1 MNTSGCSADISCKF
15 GCVQTRHASLCEKTG
30 KAETALRFQKE
41 TGPALT
47 ARRSL
52 NPTRILV
59 LGFLIIIAVG
69 SVLLMLPA
77 ATASGKG
84 APPLTALFTATSAAC
99 VTGLVVEDTL
109 SYWSTFGHA
118 VILAL
123 IQVGGIGFMTM
134 TTLFSILLGRKIT
147 MRERMVIS
155 KSLNVDDLSGIIRL
169 TRRVL
174 LGTLVFE
181 GAGAAILSVVMARD
195 YGVAGGIWRGV
206 FHAVSAF
213 CNAGFDLLGAEGG
226 KYSLMHYAASPAV
239 LVTVMALIVIGG
251 LGFFVWGDII
261 AAPRR
266 RRLQLHTKL
275 VLATS
280 AVLTFAGAALFL
292 AEEWANPATMGA
304 FPVWQKVLGALF
316 QSVTTRT
323 AGFDALGQAGLTG
336 PSQAV
341 TMLLMFVGGSPG
353 STAGG
358 LKTTT
363 LAVLLLCALAVVRGR
378 REVSVFRERVSRTLV
393 INAVAL
399 LILMAATVFFGSFI
413 IAAGE
418 DVAYS
423 AALYETISAIA
434 TVGLSEGITPSLGA
448 LSRLTLI
455 VLMFF
460 GRVGIVTFG
469 YAALARGENEPNI
482 RYPEGRIMIG

>member
-1 MNTSGCSADISCKF
+1 M
-15 GCVQTRHASLCEKTG
+15 L
-30 KAETALRFQKE
+30 FQRKK
-41 TGPALT
+41 GAAHT
-47 ARRSL
+47 ARRTL
-52 NPTRILV
+52 DPARVLV
-59 LGFLIIIAVG
+59 LGFLLMIAVG
-69 SVLLMLPA
+69 TAVLMLPVSA
-77 ATASGKG
+77 ASGRA
-84 APPLTALFTATSAAC
+84 APPLTALFTATSAVC

-109 SYWSTFGHA
+109 TYWSTFGHA
-118 VILAL
+118 VILVL

-155 KSLNVDDLSGIIRL
+155 KSLNVDDLSGLIRL

-181 GAGAAILSVVMARD
+181 GAGALLLAAGMVRD
-195 YGVAGGIWRGV
+195 YGIAGGVWRGV

-213 CNAGFDLLGAEGG
+213 CNAGFDLFGTQGG
-226 KYSLMHYAASPAV
+226 MYSLMRYAASPLI

-251 LGFFVWGDII
+251 LGFVVWGDLITC
-261 AAPRR
+261 PRR

-275 VLATS
+275 VLVTS
-280 AVLTFAGAALFL
+280 AVLTVVGAALFL
-292 AEEWANPATMGA
+292 AEEWENSATMGS
-304 FPVWQKVLGALF
+304 FPVWQKVLGAFF

-323 AGFDALGQAGLTG
+323 AGFDALGQGGLTG

-341 TMLLMFVGGSPG
+341 AMLLMFVGGSPG

-363 LAVLLLCALAVVRGR
+363 LAVLLLCALAVIRGK

-399 LILMAATVFFGSFI
+399 LVLMAAAVFCGSFI

-418 DVAYS
+418 DIAYS
-423 AALYETISAIA
+423 AALYETISAIG
-434 TVGLSEGITPSLGA
+434 TVGLSTGITSSLGT

-460 GRVGIVTFG
+460 GRVGVVTFG
-469 YAALARGENEPNI
+469 YAALSRGQGEVNI
-482 RYPEGRIMIG
+482 RYPQGRIMIG

>member
-1 MNTSGCSADISCKF
+1 MGFWKSDRVT
-15 GCVQTRHASLCEKTG
+15 
-30 KAETALRFQKE
+30 
-41 TGPALT
+41 PAHV
-47 ARRSL
+47 
-52 NPTRILV
+52 III
-59 LGFLIIIAVG
+59 GFLLLIFAG
-69 SVLLMLPA
+69 TALLMLPF
-77 ATASGKG
+77 ATKGPGSASF
-84 APPLTALFTATSAAC
+84 ADALFTATSATC
-99 VTGLVVEDTL
+99 VTGLVIHDTAQ
-109 SYWSTFGHA
+109 YWSGFGQA
-118 VILAL
+118 VILFLIQTGGMGVVTMAL
-123 IQVGGIGFMTM
+123 SIAMFTGQKIGLKQRWVMQESIAAPQVGGIVRMTGF
-134 TTLFSILLGRKIT
+134 ILRAT
-147 MRERMVIS
+147 
-155 KSLNVDDLSGIIRL
+155 
-169 TRRVL
+169 VL
-174 LGTLVFE
+174 ME
-181 GAGAAILSVVMARD
+181 GVGAALLALRFCPEMGFLKGLWNA
-195 YGVAGGIWRGV
+195 V

-226 KYSLMHYAASPAV
+226 RYSLMHYAASPAV

-363 LAVLLLCALAVVRGR
+363 LAVLLLCALTVVRGR